1 MQNLHSIYTIW
12 IALVTVRQLGVC
24 MYVLEK
30 GAPSFYADKDTV
42 LCVAFYITYSHMQNR
57 VNV

>member
-1 MQNLHSIYTIW
+1 MNCSRYSKIL
-12 IALVTVRQLGVC
+12 RC
-24 MYVLEK
+24 MYILEK

-42 LCVAFYITYSHMQNR
+42 LCVAFCIKYSHMQNR

>member
-1 MQNLHSIYTIW
+1 
-12 IALVTVRQLGVC
+12 
-24 MYVLEK
+24 MYILEK

-42 LCVAFYITYSHMQNR
+42 LCVAIYIKYSHMQNR